1 MLLFV
6 RGKLYLF
13 LSVPVFF
20 IFFPL
25 FAQINLNL
33 EFEPQ
38 PLQQELSPFWSLKRK
53 GTYQFDTTVA
63 YSGKGSL
70 LMEIKNQSFPQGL
83 YTEPILAHSFRNKI
97 VTVSIWVKSADFT
110 GYVFFTAYSLSN
122 EPKSSSH
129 VVSRDSIVGSEW
141 KKLQLELPVA
151 AQADRLGFSIGGW
164 GGNSK
169 IWIDHCQISCEG
181 KEYKD
186 VPLAGTEIVSDT
198 TLAFY
203 KPDFS
208 FEDDKKN
215 SRLFKKS
222 QLTSDS
228 TTHKQGRKSLKV
240 IPTQSDNSYLLCV
253 VPLDTLGG
261 KLLSIKGFVKKASIS
276 SPSLYITFVSKFTK
290 KPYYRDSWDI
300 YDYKQ
305 IPIQPLTSTD
315 IQNEWQAFSAEVS
328 IPENDFLRY
337 ASIGL
342 VPSDTSAFW
351 LDEIRILVDGQG
363 VSELIQPPPPTLA
376 ETAWLKKAII
386 PLKSTSPSEPLTDL
400 LSLSE
405 KIGKAK
411 IIGLGEN
418 THGSH
423 ETFQMKHRLIRWLVE
438 QKGYNVIAFEAD
450 MAASEAVN
458 EYVLNGK
465 SDAQKVLK
473 ALGFWTWNVEEIL
486 ALITWMR
493 QYNVAH
499 PKQMVQFK
507 GFDMQ
512 SPWKA
517 LASLKEYLP
526 AKDTLTWHSLKKR
539 MERVVAIRR
548 FVPAT
553 DTSIVAAL
561 QALREVKTT
570 FLIRVAKHSLSQK
583 AVIEQYFRQI
593 EQVIELRLVGEA
605 NRFRDAC
612 MAENLYRT
620 FTSIPDARILVW
632 AHNNHVAK
640 LGMDT
645 PMGYWLKSQLGDSYQ
660 SIGFTFDQGTFRGIY
675 KDSLQA
681 ATAQTSVA
689 GSFESYFKTAQ
700 VPLFYLPLQKVP
712 LVKENQWLH
721 QRLLF
726 RDVGAESFNDDFTR
740 HSLLTEFDGLLF
752 LQQSTPSRA
761 VKNSSK

>member
-13 LSVPVFF
+13 LSVSVFF
-20 IFFPL
+20 IFSPL
-25 FAQINLNL
+25 FAQFSLNL
-33 EFEPQ
+33 EFEPYSQ
-38 PLQQELSPFWSLKRK
+38 NHLLLPLWDNLKDVSLQ
-53 GTYQFDTTVA
+53 YDTVIKYT
-63 YSGKGSL
+63 GKGSL
-70 LMEIKNQSFPQGL
+70 LLNAEKPVNHGSLWTNAFITKTFKNNIISISFWARSNEFNGYVYLTATSSNNQS
-83 YTEPILAHSFRNKI
+83 SF
-97 VTVSIWVKSADFT
+97 F
-110 GYVFFTAYSLSN
+110 
-122 EPKSSSH
+122 SH
-129 VVSRDSIVGSEW
+129 VVKEDSTIGFSW
-141 KKLQLELPVA
+141 KKVQLDLPFS
-151 AQADRLGFSIGGW
+151 AQAEKLSISIGFMGK
-164 GGNSK
+164 GK
-169 IWIDHCQISCEG
+169 VWIDHCQIISQD
-181 KEYKD
+181 KEYQD
-186 VPLAGTEIVSDT
+186 IPFPGSEIIHDSS
-198 TLAFY
+198 LSFY
-203 KPDFS
+203 EPDLS
-208 FEDDKKN
+208 FENSDKN
-215 SRLFKKS
+215 RRLLK
-222 QLTSDS
+222 QINIQADS
-228 TTHKQGRKSLKV
+228 INTNRDRKSLKV
-240 IPTQSDNSYLLCV
+240 QKIQPANSVLLQAIS
-253 VPLDTLGG
+253 LDTLWG
-261 KLLSIKGFVKKASIS
+261 KTISIKGTVKNSSFKIPSMYIS
-276 SPSLYITFVSKFTK
+276 FFTEDKRFNNYWELYEYKEFPIQQVFSSNSEKEWQEFYFETPIPSNTFV
-290 KPYYRDSWDI
+290 
-300 YDYKQ
+300 
-305 IPIQPLTSTD
+305 
-315 IQNEWQAFSAEVS
+315 
-328 IPENDFLRY
+328 RY
-337 ASIGL
+337 ASIGI
-342 VPSDTSAFW
+342 VTPDSSIFW
-351 LDEIRILVDGQG
+351 LDNILITIDGKKISSEI
-363 VSELIQPPPPTLA
+363 PPSPPTLA
-376 ETAWLKKAII
+376 ETSWLKKAII

-400 LSLSE
+400 LALNE
-405 KIGKAK
+405 RIGKAK

-473 ALGFWTWNVEEIL
+473 ELGFWTWNVEEIL

-493 QYNVAH
+493 QYNMAH

-605 NRFRDAC
+605 NKFRDAC

-640 LGMDT
+640 VGFDF
-645 PMGYWLKSQLGDSYQ
+645 PMGYWLKNQLGDSYQ
-660 SIGFTFDQGTFRGIY
+660 AIGFTFDQGTFRGIY

-689 GSFESYFKTAQ
+689 GSFESYFKTTQ
-700 VPLFYLPLQKVP
+700 VPLFYLPLHKVP